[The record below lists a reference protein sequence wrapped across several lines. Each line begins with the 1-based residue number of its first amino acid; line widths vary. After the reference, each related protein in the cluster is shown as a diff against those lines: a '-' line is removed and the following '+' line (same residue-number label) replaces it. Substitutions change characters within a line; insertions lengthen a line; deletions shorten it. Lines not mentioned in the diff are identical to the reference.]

1 MQFLAAPSVLLA
13 FVAVCRVTHLPYAMS
28 HLRQAPNATISTEPS
43 AALPPMEYAMSHLRQ
58 APNTTI
64 STESSAALQPMEAQP
79 KQRQAPNTTIS
90 TESSAAL
97 PPMEAQ
103 PKQKGIG
110 DVKEFAKLLP
120 FHPMGQPE
128 SMFKTRCINF
138 VNHLLEKSDNN
149 PELVVEMLPKCQW
162 DDDMCDKLKAD
173 LEKRLKGGSGGK
185 ESALLQARRLA
196 RGAGAGAPA
205 AADGKEKQESA
216 GPTFPL
222 GSGSEGPKP
231 KFLNGDAEG
240 GLTDEV
246 YGWCG
251 TMYDMLKTKALD
263 ELTQAGAPG
272 PAPASSPAM

>member
-64 STESSAALQPMEAQP
+64 STESSAAF
-79 KQRQAPNTTIS
+79 
-90 TESSAAL
+90 